1 MKVLSKTCCVTG
13 HRYKGFPWDYNTD
26 KARTKAYLKR
36 MYDIIENV
44 ITKGGFTHFISGGA
58 LGVDMDFAEAVLY
71 FRDKKHYAISLE
83 IAIPCPNQDL
93 KWSKQDKERYKTIL
107 DSADIKTLISEQY
120 TSFCMHKRNEYMVD
134 NSDLVLAFWNG
145 KEFGGTYYT
154 LTYAKKKNKQVFCCM
169 LNDFSSN

>member
-1 MKVLSKTCCVTG
+1 MGLLIKTCCVTG
-13 HRYKGFPWDYNTD
+13 HRYKGFPWDYNAD
-26 KARTKAYLKR
+26 KARTTAYLTR

-44 ITKGGFTHFISGGA
+44 ITKGGFSRFISGGA

-71 FRDKKHYAISLE
+71 FRDKKHYDISLE

-93 KWSKQDKERYKTIL
+93 KWSTQDKDRYKTIL
-107 DSADIKTLISEQY
+107 DSADVKTLVNEHY

-145 KEFGGTYYT
+145 EDSGGTFYT
-154 LTYAKKKNKQVFCCM
+154 LSYAQKKGKRVFCCM
-169 LNDFSSN
+169 LNDIKNT